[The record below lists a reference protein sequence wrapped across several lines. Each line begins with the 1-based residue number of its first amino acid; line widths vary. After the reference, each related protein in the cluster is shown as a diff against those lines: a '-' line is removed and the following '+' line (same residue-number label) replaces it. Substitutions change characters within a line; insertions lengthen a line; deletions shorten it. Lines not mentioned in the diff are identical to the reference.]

1 VGWCVTA
8 ASYYSVHYGL
18 CMLCSIAMVLPPH
31 SIVSPTAVYQ
41 SGAVGL
47 GAPSNY
53 AHRGSV
59 SDECADF
66 DW

>member
-1 VGWCVTA
+1 
-8 ASYYSVHYGL
+8 
-18 CMLCSIAMVLPPH
+18 MLCSIAMVLPPH